1 MHTGYIDYIVLGPA
15 LAATRVP
22 GSFQRLTYA
31 PRDAWRLKLSDHC
44 PVAIRL
50 TIKLSRGWHL

>member
-1 MHTGYIDYIVLGPA
+1 MQSGYIDYIVLGPA
-15 LAATRVP
+15 LAAARLP

-44 PVAIRL
+44 PVAIRPA
-50 TIKLSRGWHL
+50 IKLSCGWQL